1 MQIHAYGTPRGERR
15 GRAEFSRPGARS
27 GTAARSGANYKVDAS
42 QTFVADLTRCIGC
55 EYFLGRPLSTL
66 VVGVVLGTAHRVA
79 IHESGRG
86 FVGGRW
92 LQTVHYRPITWDNQS
107 SRNGAGAYG

>member
-1 MQIHAYGTPRGERR
+1 MQILAHMAHPGGERR
-15 GRAEFSRPGARS
+15 GPAEFSRPGARS

-66 VVGVVLGTAHRVA
+66 VGVVLGTPQRVA

-92 LQTVHYRPITWDNQS
+92 LQTVRYRPITWDNQS
-107 SRNGAGAYG
+107 SRNGAGGYG